1 MSLDEKKE
9 EAEAILDSA
18 EMLLETYGGTGQ
30 KANELKGKISEL
42 EQQLQ
47 DPESEK
53 KLDSLIKDVRDLMDE
68 LKDQPMQDDSMGM
81 DEPGMGNAR
90 DNRGGGGMGPED
102 GAPPF

>member
-1 MSLDEKKE
+1 MSLEEKKE

-47 DPESEK
+47 DPDSEK
-53 KLDSLIKDVRDLMDE
+53 KLESLIQDVRELMDE
-68 LKDQPMQDDSMGM
+68 LKDQPMMDEGMGM
-81 DEPGMGNAR
+81 DEAGMGAGP
-90 DNRGGGGMGPED
+90 DEMGGMGPDE